1 MREHAGIRLKVLR
14 KGAIARMSGGRCRVH
29 QQGSPPPLNVPHPPR
44 CPRACPVGHSPP
56 HRNAL
61 VAPDPRVKP
70 AGSPVTWEGYAG
82 KPPSTSRHPP
92 PCGEGSRVGVIATTE
107 WRRTNLSPP
116 LHPPAYSPHSPTTP
130 AGSREPACG
139 RQMGEGG
146 VRLPLGPWA
155 LCRPKRKRL
164 AAPEFQK
171 THRMRR
177 GGVSNISKLMRPVS
191 PHATQSRPP
200 AGLARRRFRTPI
212 FPAITA
218 PPHCPASD
226 KLVDRSGCDQI
237 GSFPLRIGPT
247 TS

>member
-1 MREHAGIRLKVLR
+1 MLA
-14 KGAIARMSGGRCRVH
+14 
-29 QQGSPPPLNVPHPPR
+29 NPHPLVDTLPLAGRDQGWGSSQPPNGDKQTYPR
-44 CPRACPVGHSPP
+44 
-56 HRNAL
+56 
-61 VAPDPRVKP
+61 
-70 AGSPVTWEGYAG
+70 
-82 KPPSTSRHPP
+82 
-92 PCGEGSRVGVIATTE
+92 
-107 WRRTNLSPP
+107 P
-116 LHPPAYSPHSPTTP
+116 LHPPAYSSHSPTIP

-155 LCRPKRKRL
+155 LCRPKLKRL